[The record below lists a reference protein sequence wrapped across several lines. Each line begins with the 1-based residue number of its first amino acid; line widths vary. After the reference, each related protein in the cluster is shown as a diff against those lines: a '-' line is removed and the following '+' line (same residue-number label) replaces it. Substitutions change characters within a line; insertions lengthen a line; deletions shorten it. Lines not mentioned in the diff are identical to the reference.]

1 MYRNV
6 IEIKKTVPESR
17 LKELAAIAE
26 NAFNNRAGKVQNTSR
41 LSHTLIFEGGAG
53 EYACLEIG
61 MLNLKREAGFLECVS
76 AWEWVDDDPD
86 ECCDLLGLFIG
97 AQGSGNGVKG
107 TVEYRRP

>member
-6 IEIKKTVPESR
+6 IEIKKTVTESR

-26 NAFNNRAGKVQNTSR
+26 NAFNNRAGEVRNTSR
-41 LSHTLIFEGGAG
+41 LRHTFIFEGGAG

-61 MLNLKREAGFLECVS
+61 MLNLKRATDFLECVS

-86 ECCDLLGLFIG
+86 ECCDLLKLFVRT
-97 AQGSGNGVKG
+97 QGGRHG
-107 TVEYRRP
+107 EL